1 MNRCK
6 DEAIFEKTVEL
17 VNDFKNYYKRHDQV
31 IYENPS
37 PGNKNG
43 GITTLEDKSL
53 GCTQK
58 AGSSQVID
66 VLKHTERISKHGLNL
81 LSAPGNDAVATTALG
96 MSGCQ
101 MVLFST
107 GRGTPFGGFIPTMKI
122 AANSRLANLKPNWI
136 DFNAGRLVEGE
147 TMDALLHDFIE
158 QIIATANG
166 QYVRQEV
173 NNYREIAIFKSG
185 VTL

>member
-1 MNRCK
+1 M
-6 DEAIFEKTVEL
+6 
-17 VNDFKNYYKRHDQV
+17 NDFKNYYKRHDQV

-81 LSAPGNDAVATTALG
+81 LSAPGNDAVATTAL
-96 MSGCQ
+96 
-101 MVLFST
+101 V
-107 GRGTPFGGFIPTMKI
+107 
-122 AANSRLANLKPNWI
+122 
-136 DFNAGRLVEGE
+136 
-147 TMDALLHDFIE
+147 
-158 QIIATANG
+158 
-166 QYVRQEV
+166 
-173 NNYREIAIFKSG
+173 
-185 VTL
+185 